1 MGVQQRAGDTRTKGG
16 VSGRTRVVVERAG
29 VRGRV
34 RRSGGACSASRA
46 QPVRCRRRGS
56 AAASSSSHHESQN
69 LATACPRCR
78 SAWASPTAFSA
89 PPPCHASTRR
99 HPPFRQCVLPVA
111 GGGGKRKR
119 PAASSCRSSTHQ
131 QCGSEDAGHP
141 NGQRRSFGGCRRTDQ
156 RLQAAA
162 PLRFG
167 PCASQTQWPTHEP
180 EGWQEGA
187 GTRRGHQHDAAR
199 APQRPRRGG
208 AEDTSHRQNSVHLN
222 GSLNGSFLVGCPE
235 RAISRPGFCAVTN
248 PWTRATPVQG

>member
-1 MGVQQRAGDTRTKGG
+1 MCDAAVVPAARHALSRCVVAGAEVPPLVAARI
-16 VSGRTRVVVERAG
+16 TRVRIWRRRAHA
-29 VRGRV
+29 VTARGR
-34 RRSGGACSASRA
+34 
-46 QPVRCRRRGS
+46 P
-56 AAASSSSHHESQN
+56 
-69 LATACPRCR
+69 PRH
-78 SAWASPTAFSA
+78 FSA

-99 HPPFRQCVLPVA
+99 HPPFSQCVLPVA

-119 PAASSCRSSTHQ
+119 QAASSCRSSTHQ

-187 GTRRGHQHDAAR
+187 GTRRGHPHDAAH

-208 AEDTSHRQNSVHLN
+208 AGDTSHTGPGRSPRRWPAAAPRW
-222 GSLNGSFLVGCPE
+222 GTMP
-235 RAISRPGFCAVTN
+235 ARP
-248 PWTRATPVQG
+248 P